1 MQKNLQEISTQELIQ
16 ILDSNDVAIIDTRPT
31 EAYNGWQLY
40 NEPRGGHIKGA
51 RTLPARWA
59 EFIDWIEIVRNKEIF
74 PDKKIILY
82 GYSDTEIAAVAKRFE
97 GAGYYQLYIYRHF
110 LREWTTTDE
119 LPMEKMKRYQNLVY
133 PQWLNSLISGEMPP
147 LYDNGTNYVICHA
160 HYRNYGDYLQGHI
173 PGAIALDTLSLE
185 SPDTWNR
192 RSPQELKAALEHHGI
207 TSDTTVILYGRFS
220 FPNNDDPFPGSAAG
234 QLGAIRC
241 ALIMMYAGVKDVR
254 VLNGGIASWEA
265 QNLPVQKEE
274 VMPEPVKDFGVEIP
288 AQPRLMVDLEEA
300 KQLIES
306 PEGDIVCTR
315 SWPEYIG
322 EVSGYNYIEQTGRIP
337 GAVYVNNGSD
347 AYHME
352 NYQNLDYT
360 TRESGEI
367 VSMLKEAGLS
377 PDKRL
382 AFYCGTG
389 WRGSEAFYNL
399 WLLGW
404 PDVAVF
410 DGGWFE
416 WSNDPKNPIESGMP
430 KQ

>member
-1 MQKNLQEISTQELIQ
+1 MQKDLLEISTQQL
-16 ILDSNDVAIIDTRPT
+16 LKMLNKNDIAIIDTRPT

-51 RTLPARWA
+51 RTLPAKWA
-59 EFIDWIEIVRNKEIF
+59 EYIDWIEIVRNKGIF
-74 PDKKIILY
+74 PDQKIILY
-82 GYSDTEIAAVAKRFE
+82 GYSEKETGVVANRFK
-97 GAGYYQLYIYRHF
+97 GAGYNELYIYRGF
-110 LREWTTTDE
+110 LKEWSASDKY
-119 LPMEKMKRYQNLVY
+119 PMEKMKRYRNLVY
-133 PQWLNSLISGEMPP
+133 PQWLKMLISGDNPP
-147 LYDNGTNYVICHA
+147 LYNNGKNYVLCHA
-160 HYRNYGDYLQGHI
+160 HYRNYGDYLEGHI

-192 RSPQELKAALEHHGI
+192 RSPGELKAALEHHGI
-207 TSDTTVILYGRFS
+207 TSETTVILYGRYS
-220 FPNNDDPFPGSAAG
+220 FPNNEDPFPGSAAG

-254 VLNGGIASWEA
+254 ILNGGIASWEA
-265 QNLPVQKEE
+265 ENLPIEKDEIKPKSVN
-274 VMPEPVKDFGVEIP
+274 DFGVDIP
-288 AQPRLMVDLEEA
+288 AQPRLIVDLEEA
-300 KQLIES
+300 KQLIDS

-352 NYQNLDYT
+352 NYQNLDFT
-360 TRESGEI
+360 TREFGEI
-367 VSMLKEAGLS
+367 ITMLTEAGLS
-377 PDKRL
+377 ADKRL

-389 WRGSEAFYNL
+389 WRGSEAFYNV

-416 WSNDPKNPIESGMP
+416 WSNDPKNPVESGIP
-430 KQ
+430 K